1 MHSDANHVQSTT
13 AVSGGRT
20 TAYRPFKRV
29 YRRYKSRLKLM
40 DAVYAHLDR
49 SGGTL
54 RPCALVQLYGI
65 PETTA
70 RRIIRKWKI
79 NDKFRNYDYSA
90 RGHRRIFTQ
99 EEEQAIASFLKDN
112 VIERGYLFT
121 DEDFRQWIIQA
132 YLEKY
137 SDEEEELKQFNAS
150 NGFIYDFKRRN
161 RFSSRRAHF
170 KRRCQSSE
178 ERIEPWIERVRHL
191 LETVPREMIYNCDE
205 TAWKMFPNG
214 ILTWAIKGAEGVPIP
229 ITRDEKE
236 CLTALA
242 TIRADGTKLPL
253 MILARG
259 KTQAVEETQLG
270 DVGFHLTGHSESGWM
285 TQENFEKYLK
295 WIRQESGHDDKIY
308 LILDLYPVHWTN
320 ETKEMAAG
328 CNIELMFIP
337 AGCTDQ
343 LQPLDVRC
351 FGALKATARR
361 VFRQNYTHDMFGD
374 PAKKLTKQSMV
385 QSLTYAW
392 EHLDTSII
400 EEAWSVYSER
410 TGP

>member
-1 MHSDANHVQSTT
+1 
-13 AVSGGRT
+13 
-20 TAYRPFKRV
+20 
-29 YRRYKSRLKLM
+29 
-40 DAVYAHLDR
+40 
-49 SGGTL
+49 
-54 RPCALVQLYGI
+54 
-65 PETTA
+65 
-70 RRIIRKWKI
+70 
-79 NDKFRNYDYSA
+79 
-90 RGHRRIFTQ
+90 
-99 EEEQAIASFLKDN
+99 
-112 VIERGYLFT
+112 
-121 DEDFRQWIIQA
+121 
-132 YLEKY
+132 
-137 SDEEEELKQFNAS
+137 
-150 NGFIYDFKRRN
+150 
-161 RFSSRRAHF
+161 
-170 KRRCQSSE
+170 
-178 ERIEPWIERVRHL
+178 
-191 LETVPREMIYNCDE
+191 MIYNCDE

-270 DVGFHLTGHSESGWM
+270 DVGFHLTGHCESGWM